1 MSVQVGDTVILPE
14 YGGTKLEFS
23 DKQEYAMFRESD
35 IVAKLG
41 KE

>member
-14 YGGTKLEFS
+14 YGGTKLEV
-23 DKQEYAMFRESD
+23 DKQEYALFRESD